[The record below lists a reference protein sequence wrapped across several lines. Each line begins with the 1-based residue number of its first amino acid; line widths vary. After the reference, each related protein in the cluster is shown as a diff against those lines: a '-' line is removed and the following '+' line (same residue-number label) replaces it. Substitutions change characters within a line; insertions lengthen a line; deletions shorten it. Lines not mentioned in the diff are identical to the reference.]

1 MAPNISSQSIVI
13 QKSKPIP
20 QSPVN
25 IAISG
30 AKHTLAT
37 YNKPSTVAKVQE
49 NQSILVTSNAPPA
62 TANQKFF
69 LTPKNVP
76 KISQNTKYNYPSA
89 IAAKGP
95 VINFQIANGQ
105 LQDPQGNVTVMQ
117 DTSAFTSPTSEI
129 PPLLPISK
137 NIASI
142 VPSSVTLTNAAIHT
156 PSSVTDTS
164 FSASLPTND
173 NTFPTSIPGSRAELI
188 GEKEY
193 ALSIPESNTSLNDD
207 MYTVSITEDNDSLP
221 ENYTISI
228 TEKGNTLLG
237 NNLTSVEA
245 VLQEVECN
253 LSSQGPTILRRSNSD
268 SIEKKIILNEKR
280 RISLCSDDKKCNDD
294 IENKIEKAKLKLFN
308 QNLTI
313 LNKPILETVEESKLP
328 SLFCEEKFDHEV
340 EIKVVEKPK
349 PEPPVKNNGFSNLIR
364 NPQINKDRRKS
375 RLSADNY
382 NITQNNALD
391 KISDKTV
398 FQFPHLNKDTSKTD
412 FLTEEDSLGL
422 QWKNDI
428 ALLNGSCLQFHTNEF
443 GLIDIID
450 AKDSAISLTK
460 YHAPLKQRINRD
472 KKPSSPEDLYCCDGC
487 GCHGMAAE
495 FITPN
500 FCSHTCQRNFR
511 KNHNSKKERET
522 FDFRK
527 KRRQKKTL
535 IQKLKP
541 KERSNSLSENNA
553 ATEESK
559 LLESI
564 SSDVTITTT
573 STPIHAVKSNS
584 TEAIKTPVWKCDKV
598 GFSWLKYLEYYK
610 GKAAPP
616 NLFREKESLTNKNY
630 FKIGMKVEAIDPV
643 HPSLFAV
650 VTITEVQGYR
660 LKLHFDGYHEDY
672 DFWVNADS
680 CDIFPPGWCEKNGR
694 VLRPPMGFTPSCF
707 SWPLYL
713 KQVRAIAAPKNLFA
727 HVSTSVSIFKN

>member
-1 MAPNISSQSIVI
+1 MAPNIPSQSIVI
-13 QKSKPIP
+13 QKSKAIP
-20 QSPVN
+20 HNPVS

-37 YNKPSTVAKVQE
+37 YNKPSPVAKVQE
-49 NQSILVTSNAPPA
+49 NQSILVSSNAPPS

-76 KISQNTKYNYPSA
+76 KIPQNTKYNYPSA

-105 LQDPQGNVTVMQ
+105 LQDPQGNVTVLQ
-117 DTSAFTSPTSEI
+117 DPSAFTSPPSQI

-137 NIASI
+137 TIAM
-142 VPSSVTLTNAAIHT
+142 PGSVTLTNAPTSA
-156 PSSVTDTS
+156 TDTS
-164 FSASLPTND
+164 FSAPLPTND

-193 ALSIPESNTSLNDD
+193 ALSIPESNSSLNDD
-207 MYTVSITEDNDSLP
+207 MYTVSITDDNDCLP

-228 TEKGNTLLG
+228 TEKGNSLLG
-237 NNLTSVEA
+237 NNLTNVEA

-253 LSSQGPTILRRSNSD
+253 LSTPGPTILRRSNSD
-268 SIEKKIILNEKR
+268 SIDKKIILNEKR
-280 RISLCSDDKKCNDD
+280 RISLCSEDKKCNDD
-294 IENKIEKAKLKLFN
+294 IENKIEKAKIKLFN

-313 LNKPILETVEESKLP
+313 LNKPILEKVEESNLP

-340 EIKVVEKPK
+340 EIKVVEQSK
-349 PEPPVKNNGFSNLIR
+349 PEPPTKSNGFSNLVR
-364 NPQINKDRRKS
+364 NPLFNKDRRKS
-375 RLSADNY
+375 RLSADTY
-382 NITQNNALD
+382 NTTQNNALE

-398 FQFPHLNKDTSKTD
+398 FQFPHQNKDISKSD
-412 FLTEEDSLGL
+412 FITDSLGL
-422 QWKNDI
+422 QWRNDI
-428 ALLNGSCLQFHTNEF
+428 ALLNGSFLQFRTNEF

-450 AKDSAISLTK
+450 AKDSDISLSK
-460 YHAPLKQRINRD
+460 YHAPLKQRINWD
-472 KKPSSPEDLYCCDGC
+472 KKPLSPDDLYCCDGC

-511 KNHNSKKERET
+511 KNHNNKKERET

-541 KERSNSLSENNA
+541 KECSNSLSENIVT
-553 ATEESK
+553 TEESK

-573 STPIHAVKSNS
+573 PIHAIKSSS
-584 TEAIKTPVWKCDKV
+584 TEANIKTPMWKCDKV
-598 GFSWLKYLEYYK
+598 GFSWMKYLEYYN

-616 NLFREKESLTNKNY
+616 NLFREKESMTTKNC

-694 VLRPPMGFTPSCF
+694 VLRPPMGFTPSSF

-727 HVSTSVSIFKN
+727 HVSTSVSIYIFF